1 MVLIIKEKS
10 KTKQTI
16 KKIFFYGLLVGMF
29 TLYYFHMSNQF
40 IEDNEKLSKELKKNQ
55 DLQASKLELNKNVE
69 KVIYKEAESC
79 VDLIGQEKI
88 QSIKIIK
95 DKLYIVCDWDTDI
108 EPLFI
113 RYGVMALVRSTPE
126 NIKIAIDL
134 KFIVESNYEA

>member
-1 MVLIIKEKS
+1 MVLIIKEKH
-10 KTKQTI
+10 KTKELI
-16 KKIFFYGLLVGMF
+16 RKVLAYVFLIGMF

-40 IEDNEKLSKELKKNQ
+40 IEDNEKLAKELQKNKA
-55 DLQASKLELNKNVE
+55 LQASKIELHKKVE
-69 KVIYKEAESC
+69 KLIYKEAESC

-88 QSIKIIK
+88 QSIKIVK

-113 RYGVMALVRSTPE
+113 RYGVMALVKSTPE
-126 NIKIAIDL
+126 NIKVAIDL

>member
-1 MVLIIKEKS
+1 MVLIIKEKNRLR
-10 KTKQTI
+10 QII
-16 KKIFFYGLLVGMF
+16 KKVVTFSLLVAMF
-29 TLYYFHMSNQF
+29 WAYYLHMSNQF
-40 IEDNEKLSKELKKNQ
+40 QEKNNQIAKELERTKNLKATKIALTKKLEKL
-55 DLQASKLELNKNVE
+55 
-69 KVIYKEAESC
+69 IYKEAEGC

-113 RYGVMALVRSTPE
+113 RYGVMALVKSTPE

-134 KFIVESNYEA
+134 KFIVESNYEV

>member
-1 MVLIIKEKS
+1 MVLIIKEKK
-10 KTKQTI
+10 KTKQI
-16 KKIFFYGLLVGMF
+16 IRKVLSYGFLIGMF
-29 TLYYFHMSNQF
+29 SGYYFYMSNQF
-40 IEDNEKLSKELKKNQ
+40 LEDNEKLAKELKKNQ
-55 DLQASKLELNKNVE
+55 ELQASKLELHKKVE

-88 QSIKIIK
+88 QSIKIVK

-113 RYGVMALVRSTPE
+113 RYGVMALVKSTPE
-126 NIKIAIDL
+126 NIKVAIDL

>member
-1 MVLIIKEKS
+1 MVLIIKEKN
-10 KTKQTI
+10 KTKQI
-16 KKIFFYGLLVGMF
+16 IRKVLSYGFLIGMF

-88 QSIKIIK
+88 QSIKIVK
-95 DKLYIVCDWDTDI
+95 DKLYIICDWDTDI